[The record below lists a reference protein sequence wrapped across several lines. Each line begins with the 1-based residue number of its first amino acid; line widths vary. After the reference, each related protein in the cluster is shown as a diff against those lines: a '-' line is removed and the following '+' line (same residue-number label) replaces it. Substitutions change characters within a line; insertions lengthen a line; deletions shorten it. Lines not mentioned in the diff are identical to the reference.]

1 MTAAEHLTL
10 NPLPGTMQG
19 ETYARS
25 EGFTKITTALVF
37 AQLAFPDVPMRGQA
51 NVKTRSGGGY
61 SYRYAT
67 LHDLLS
73 AVRPHLNAQG
83 IWLSQPLAFGATV
96 QATTL
101 LQHTSGEW
109 VSVTVSAPV
118 DSEDGRMKAVQG
130 MASVS
135 TYLRRYGL
143 TALLGIAADE
153 DTDANDGGSDT
164 PRRARS
170 NPQVVAPNEELI
182 GSVKDLWNQA
192 KRLRLDA
199 QLEGMERQFSGWRGD
214 SGKAAG
220 LRRNLQAL
228 IDKKSEPEIKE
239 AGPQNTE
246 TGPVAEPRSRTPHQA
261 IVVHLEGR
269 YGFLD
274 AQRPERLAFTA
285 WLARF
290 PGELTSTTQ
299 LDPAQA
305 QLVLKKLGAERV
317 PQRLIDE
324 WHAWQQEQHEGEA
337 DLVRTQQE
345 IQGRREPF
353 DPSAELGPLPF

>member
-1 MTAAEHLTL
+1 MTAVEHLTL
-10 NPLPGTMQG
+10 NPLPGTAQG

-25 EGFTKITTALVF
+25 ESFTKITAALVA

-51 NVKTRSGGGY
+51 NVKTRSGSGY

-83 IWLSQPLAFGATV
+83 IWLSQPLAFGTTV

-164 PRRARS
+164 PRRNRPAQQS
-170 NPQVVAPNEELI
+170 VAPNAELI
-182 GSVKDLWNQA
+182 ASVKELWNHA
-192 KRLRLDA
+192 KRLQLDE

-220 LRRNLQAL
+220 LRRDLQAL
-228 IDKKSEPEIKE
+228 IDKKSEPQT
-239 AGPQNTE
+239 ATPPGW
-246 TGPVAEPRSRTPHQA
+246 GAAAEPRSRTPYQA
-261 IVVHLEGR
+261 VVVHLEGR
-269 YGFLD
+269 YGFKED
-274 AQRPERLAFTA
+274 QRPERLAFTA

-299 LDPAQA
+299 LDLAQA
-305 QLVLKKLGAERV
+305 QLVLKKLGAERN

-324 WHAWQQEQHEGEA
+324 WRAWQQAQHGGEA
-337 DLVRTQQE
+337 ALVQNDLEYRAHVDALDQA
-345 IQGRREPF
+345 
-353 DPSAELGPLPF
+353 AELERLPF

>member
-10 NPLPGTMQG
+10 TPPPGTLQG

-25 EGFTKITTALVF
+25 EGFTKITSALVA
-37 AQLAFPDVPMRGQA
+37 AQLTFPGVPMRGQA
-51 NVKTRSGGGY
+51 NVKTRSGSGY

-73 AVRPHLNAQG
+73 AVRPQLNAQG

-96 QATTL
+96 QVTTL
-101 LQHTSGEW
+101 LQHISGEW
-109 VSVTVSAPV
+109 VSVTVAAPV

-153 DTDANDGGSDT
+153 DTDANEGGET
-164 PRRARS
+164 PKRGRPAQ
-170 NPQVVAPNEELI
+170 QVVAPNAELI
-182 GSVKDLWNQA
+182 GSVKELWNHA
-192 KRLRLDA
+192 KRLQLDA
-199 QLEGMERQFSGWRGD
+199 QLEGMEKQFSGWRGD
-214 SGKAAG
+214 SGKAAA
-220 LRRNLQAL
+220 LRRDLQAL

-239 AGPQNTE
+239 AGPQATE
-246 TGPVAEPRSRTPHQA
+246 SRGRTTPHQA
-261 IVVHLEGR
+261 IVFHLEGR
-269 YGFLD
+269 YSFPPD
-274 AQRPERLAFTA
+274 QRPERLAFTA

-299 LDPAQA
+299 LDPAQT
-305 QLVLKKLGAERV
+305 QLVLKKLGAERL

-324 WHAWQQEQHEGEA
+324 WRTWQQEQHEGEA
-337 DLVRTQQE
+337 DLLQTQQE
-345 IQGRREPF
+345 IQGRREAF

>member
-10 NPLPGTMQG
+10 TPPPGMMQG

-25 EGFTKITTALVF
+25 EGFTKITTALVA
-37 AQLAFPDVPMRGQA
+37 AQSAFPAVPMRGQA
-51 NVKTRSGGGY
+51 NVKTRAGSGY

-67 LHDLLS
+67 LHDLLD
-73 AVRPHLNAQG
+73 AVRPHLNANG

-153 DTDANDGGSDT
+153 DTDANDGSET
-164 PRRARS
+164 SRRPRSA
-170 NPQVVAPNEELI
+170 QQAVAPNEELI
-182 GSVKDLWNQA
+182 AAVKDLWNHA
-192 KRLRLDA
+192 RRLRLDE

-214 SGKAAG
+214 SGKAAR
-220 LRRNLQAL
+220 LRRDLQAL
-228 IDKKSEPEIKE
+228 IDKKAEPETASPTPAP
-239 AGPQNTE
+239 AGPD
-246 TGPVAEPRSRTPHQA
+246 PRSRTPQQA
-261 IVVHLEGR
+261 IVLHLEGR
-269 YGFLD
+269 YGFP
-274 AQRPERLAFTA
+274 AKQRAERLAFTA

-299 LDPAQA
+299 LDAAQS
-305 QLVLKKLGAERV
+305 QLVLQKLGAERD
-317 PQRLIDE
+317 PQRLIGE
-324 WHAWQQEQHEGEA
+324 WQVWQQEQHEGKAAVARNE
-337 DLVRTQQE
+337 QE
-345 IQGRREPF
+345 IRERDETLAPPT
-353 DPSAELGPLPF
+353 DPEPLPF